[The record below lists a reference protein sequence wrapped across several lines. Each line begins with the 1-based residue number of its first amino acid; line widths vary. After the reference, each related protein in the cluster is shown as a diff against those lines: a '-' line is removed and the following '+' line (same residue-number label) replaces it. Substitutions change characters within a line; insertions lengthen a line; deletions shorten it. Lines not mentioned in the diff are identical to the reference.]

1 MFAKRCSAITVVTLV
16 FLIFSTAGF
25 SQSNTLQRNL
35 EPVIVPGESLPD
47 FAGAAISE
55 LFLYA
60 SHEGISQWQ
69 QIPFQFDE
77 RDTSGNYFTSDQVG
91 GLDANDELVFMAKD
105 AGDRVDARNWVDA
118 DNSFHVRYEIEVA
131 DPLASDGKGWVYLYR
146 SSNLTLDPNLTDY
159 VDYFASTTDN
169 AAQDTVRSLF
179 YNIGHSTNGFPKD
192 LSITSEGGG
201 NGQDLLDI
209 LKFRASATLSGLNA
223 TITENNI
230 EMRPAESDKISI
242 KDGLVRVVRSVD
254 ATVVVRVGSLELAK
268 FNFVTPPFFYYLNAV
283 EFNIDIPDVSDAGAT
298 VNTGRMSFDLNANA
312 SGIKFVSANN
322 PEPGFT
328 VDGVAE
334 TPEKEIDSVL
344 PDNNWMY
351 FNGSQGTIVHLFP
364 LAKTVGGARQL
375 YYKDSAVTDPND
387 TGDRVSYGD
396 TGNDISGG
404 IVPPATFRYKGYLLS
419 NTFTSAIG
427 SQIAEF
433 ERNPFDVNPISQPL
447 IVDAVALTSFSV
459 AVDKNNALLSWVTAS
474 ESKNAGFEIE
484 RRANGGA
491 WQKIAFIEGAGESR
505 NIANYSYTDHNLPT
519 GSYDFRLK
527 MLDLSGS
534 FEYSSIVTA
543 LVGLPERFALMQ
555 NFPNPFNPTTVIQ
568 YQLPAALGSAFG
580 RNRTTLKIYN
590 LLGEE
595 IRTLVDKQ
603 EAPGF
608 YSVTW
613 DGKDKSGR
621 TASSGIY
628 IYRLQSGNFVETRKM
643 VFVQ

>member
-1 MFAKRCSAITVVTLV
+1 MFEIRCYAITVLAAA
-16 FLIFSTAGF
+16 LLLTAVSGY
-25 SQSNTLQRNL
+25 SQSKTLERNL
-35 EPVIVPGESLPD
+35 EPVIVSGASLSD
-47 FAGAAISE
+47 FSGFSLAE

-60 SHEGISQWQ
+60 NREGVWQ
-69 QIPFQFDE
+69 QISFQFDE
-77 RDTSGNYFTSDQVG
+77 RGIANGDTSFFIEDD
-91 GLDANDELVFMAKD
+91 GLLDDNDELVFMAKD
-105 AGDRVDARNWVDA
+105 AGNRVDSTNWVDPG
-118 DNSFHVRYEIEVA
+118 NSSQIRYEIEVA
-131 DPLASDGKGWVYLYR
+131 DPLAADGKAWVYLYR
-146 SSNLTLDPNLTDY
+146 SNTLDLDPNLTNY
-159 VDYFASTTDN
+159 VEYFASSTGN
-169 AAQDTVRSLF
+169 AGQDTVRSLF

-209 LKFRASATLSGLNA
+209 LKFRSSATLSPFPPT
-223 TITENNI
+223 TITENNFSVD
-230 EMRPAESDKISI
+230 AGQGDAVFH
-242 KDGLVRVVRSVD
+242 KDGLVRVIRSVD
-254 ATVVVRVGSLELAK
+254 ATITVLSLLK
-268 FNFVTPPFFYYLNAV
+268 FTFLTPPFFYYPYSV
-283 EFNIDIPDVSDAGAT
+283 EINLDIPEVSGAT
-298 VNTGRMSFDLNANA
+298 INTGRMSFDLNAAAANP
-312 SGIKFVSANN
+312 GMKFVSANN

-328 VDGVAE
+328 VDGVAD
-334 TPEKEIDSVL
+334 TPEKEIDTVL

-364 LAKTVGGARQL
+364 LAKTVGNTRLL
-375 YYKDSAVTDPND
+375 YYKDDSATDPTD
-387 TGDRVSYGD
+387 TGEDKQSFGD

-433 ERNPFDVNPISQPL
+433 ERTPFDVNTTAQPF
-447 IVDAVALTSFSV
+447 IVDAVTLTAFSV
-459 AVDKNNALLSWVTAS
+459 AVEKNNALLSWVTAN
-474 ESKNAGFEIE
+474 ELNNAGFEIE
-484 RRANGGA
+484 RRANGSA
-491 WQKIAFIEGAGESR
+491 WQKIAFIEGAGQSR
-505 NIANYSYTDHNLPT
+505 NIANYNYTDHNLPT

-534 FEYSSIVTA
+534 FEYSSVVTA
-543 LVGLPERFALMQ
+543 FIGLPERFALMQ

-568 YQLPAALGSAFG
+568 YQLPAAVGNTAG